1 MTIILQYTILYI
13 QYIRS
18 KFNKLIGSRN
28 IKIFSDLILFIKLA
42 SKNTKNLTFLSEVG
56 VRSSRP
62 GSSML
67 RTPLHINNLYDK
79 TCTVT
84 ACGLWNFLSS
94 SLRSIETPGAV
105 CGDTET
111 VVGPTGSAMLLEE
124 QSWRIR
130 PI

>member
-42 SKNTKNLTFLSEVG
+42 SQNTENLTFLSEVG
-56 VRSSRP
+56 VRTSRP

-67 RTPLHINNLYDK
+67 RTPLHLNTLYDK

-94 SLRSIETPGAV
+94 SPLRSIETPGAI

-111 VVGPTGSAMLLEE
+111 VVLEV
-124 QSWRIR
+124 RCY
-130 PI
+130 

>member
-18 KFNKLIGSRN
+18 KLNKLIGSRN
-28 IKIFSDLILFIKLA
+28 IKIVSDLILLIKLV
-42 SKNTKNLTFLSEVG
+42 SQNIKNLTFLSEVG
-56 VRSSRP
+56 VRNSRL

-67 RTPLHINNLYDK
+67 RTPLHINTLYGK

-84 ACGLWNFLSS
+84 ACGLWNFLSSS

-111 VVGPTGSAMLLEE
+111 IVLEV
-124 QSWRIR
+124 QCY
-130 PI
+130 